1 MNGLSTLAYID
12 AGSGSYL
19 LAAIAAGASG
29 VWFFVRAKWAAL
41 TKRGKTTEVAETT
54 AAESTQPADDKA

>member
-1 MNGLSTLAYID
+1 MNGFSNVAYID

-29 VWFFVRAKWAAL
+29 VWFFVRSKWAAL
-41 TKRGKTTEVAETT
+41 TKRGKGA
-54 AAESTQPADDKA
+54 QPAEAVAAPSAEVPQ

>member
-29 VWFFVRAKWAAL
+29 VWFFVRSKWASL
-41 TKRGKTTEVAETT
+41 TNRGTKADAVETTEAVVEQ
-54 AAESTQPADDKA
+54 SADEKA

>member
-29 VWFFVRAKWAAL
+29 VWFFVRSKWASV
-41 TKRGKTTEVAETT
+41 TNRGKKSSMETAER
-54 AAESTQPADDKA
+54 ADDPTT